1 MIIAVNTRLL
11 IQGKLEGIGWFTF
24 ETLSRI
30 TRDHPEHQFLF
41 VFDRPFSPEF
51 IFSGNVTP
59 IVLSPPTR
67 HPLLWYI
74 WFELQIPRI
83 LKKYKAD
90 LFFSPDGYLSLN
102 TNVKQLAAIHDIN
115 FAHRPKDLPWL
126 KAKYYNYFFPL
137 FARKAQRIVTVSSFS
152 KEDIHKTY
160 NIENDKIDVV
170 YNGINTLYTPTSEDE
185 KQTAKANYSDG
196 KNYFLFIG
204 SLHPRKNITGL
215 LLAYDAFRSSNESDI
230 KLLIV
235 GESMFKTRDIE
246 LTFEGMRYKN
256 DVVFTGRL
264 GNEALHQ
271 VLGASLALTFVP
283 FFEGFG
289 IPVIEAMNAGVPVI
303 CSNTTSLPEVGGDAV
318 LYADPF
324 DVSEISDAMVKLYQ
338 DKELR
343 ESLIEKGFRQKEKFS
358 WDKTAGLLWKS
369 IRICTNTIE
378 SEDRSQESGIRRP
391 ESGDPLPE

>member
-11 IQGKLEGIGWFTF
+11 IQGKLEGIGWFTR

-41 VFDRPFSPEF
+41 IFDRPFADEF
-51 IFSGNVTP
+51 VFADNVTP

-67 HPLLWYI
+67 HPILWYI

-102 TNVKQLAAIHDIN
+102 TRIKQLAAIHDIN

-126 KAKYYNYFFPL
+126 KAKYYNHYFPK
-137 FARKAQRIVTVSSFS
+137 FARKAKRIVTVSFFS
-152 KEDIHKTY
+152 KEDINRTY
-160 NIENDKIDVV
+160 KIDSDKIDVV
-170 YNGINTLYTPTSEDE
+170 YNGVNTMYTPTSDE
-185 KQTAKANYSDG
+185 EKSNTKVRHSDG
-196 KNYFLFIG
+196 KAYFLFIG
-204 SLHPRKNITGL
+204 SLHPRKNICGL
-215 LLAYDAFRSSNESDI
+215 LRAYDAFRTSVNTDT

-235 GESMFKTRDIE
+235 GESMFKTGDIE
-246 LTFEGMRYKN
+246 LTYEGMRYKD

-264 GNEALHQ
+264 SSEELHQ

-303 CSNTTSLPEVGGDAV
+303 CSNTTSLPEVGGHAV
-318 LYADPF
+318 LYVDPF
-324 DVSEISDAMVKLYQ
+324 SLSQIKEAMIKIYQ
-338 DKELR
+338 EKELR
-343 ESLIEKGFRQKEKFS
+343 DMLIEKGFEQKDKFS
-358 WDKTAGLLWKS
+358 WDKTAELLWGS
-369 IRICTNTIE
+369 IQICVNT
-378 SEDRSQESGIRRP
+378 
-391 ESGDPLPE
+391 

>member
-11 IQGKLEGIGWFTF
+11 LTGKLEGIGWFTK

-41 VFDRPFSPEF
+41 IFDRPFSDEF
-51 IFSGNVTP
+51 IFSENITP

-90 LFFSPDGYLSLN
+90 LFFSPDGFLSLS
-102 TNVKQLAAIHDIN
+102 TRVKQLAAIHDIN

-126 KAKYYNYFFPL
+126 KAKYYNYFFPR
-137 FARKAQRIVTVSSFS
+137 FARRAKRIVTVSFFS
-152 KEDIHKTY
+152 KEDIHRTY
-160 NIENDKIDVV
+160 KIENDKIDVV
-170 YNGINTLYTPTSEDE
+170 YNGVNTLYTPTSEEE
-185 KQTAKANYSDG
+185 KKVIKATYADR
-196 KNYFLFIG
+196 KDYFLFIG
-204 SLHPRKNITGL
+204 SLHPRKNICGL
-215 LLAYDAFRSSNESDI
+215 LRAYDAFRTSVESEV

-235 GESMFKTRDIE
+235 GERMFKTGDIE
-246 LTFEGMRYKN
+246 LTYEGMRYKN
-256 DVVFTGRL
+256 DVIFTGRL
-264 GNEALHQ
+264 GNEELHQ

-303 CSNTTSLPEVGGDAV
+303 CSNTTSLPEVGGYAV
-318 LYADPF
+318 LYVDPF
-324 DVSEISDAMVKLYQ
+324 VMSQIKDAMIKIYQ
-338 DKELR
+338 EKDFR
-343 ESLIEKGFRQKEKFS
+343 DILIEKGFCQKEKFS
-358 WDKTAGLLWKS
+358 WDKTAELLWGS
-369 IRICTNTIE
+369 IQICANT
-378 SEDRSQESGIRRP
+378 
-391 ESGDPLPE
+391 